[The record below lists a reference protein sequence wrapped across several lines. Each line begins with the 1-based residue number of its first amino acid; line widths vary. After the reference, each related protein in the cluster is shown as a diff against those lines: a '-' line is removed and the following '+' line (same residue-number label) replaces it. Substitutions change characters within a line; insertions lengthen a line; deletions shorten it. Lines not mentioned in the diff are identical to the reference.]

1 MQVVSVY
8 TLHNFYSE
16 ACFQHFVVPC
26 GKMQDARMQS
36 SLLFVELSNGTH
48 SRRSERNEASM
59 MEQIPRNSYIFPSD
73 QHIKGTN
80 WAVDILGGKERNQE
94 K

>member
-8 TLHNFYSE
+8 TLHNLYSE
-16 ACFQHFVVPC
+16 ALFPAFWFHVERR
-26 GKMQDARMQS
+26 KMQRMQS
-36 SLLFVELSNGTH
+36 SLLFVELSNGTY

-59 MEQIPRNSYIFPSD
+59 MEQIPRNSYTFPSD

-80 WAVDILGGKERNQE
+80 WAVDILGGKEHNQE